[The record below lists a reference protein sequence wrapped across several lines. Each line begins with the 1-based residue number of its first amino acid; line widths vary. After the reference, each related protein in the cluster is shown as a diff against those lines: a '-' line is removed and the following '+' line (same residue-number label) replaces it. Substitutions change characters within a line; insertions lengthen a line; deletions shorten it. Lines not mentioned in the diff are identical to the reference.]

1 MAENDTDYLPYVLG
15 AAGAAGGGLL
25 GRKLAGK
32 TGKPAKGGGKT
43 AKQLRSD
50 RMRTAGAALGGVSGV
65 GLGKAASDP
74 ETVREDINRALRA
87 RDAVV
92 NALSNDG
99 DGNAIKAAIGY
110 GVGVPFL
117 ARSLGGSV
125 KVLRKSAKELRK
137 ASEGKKFKGDV
148 NFQKTFK
155 PIVRDGAIGA
165 AGLAYGASNM
175 PKRKATADEYFVPYA
190 PLRNP

>member
-50 RMRTAGAALGGVSGV
+50 RMRTAGAVLGGVSGV

-137 ASEGKKFKGDV
+137 ASEGKKFKGEV

-155 PIVRDGAIGA
+155 PIVRDGAVGA